1 MFTARPPF
9 FLQVRPHCK
18 ARSGLNLLQI
28 IHQEVN
34 LKPIITVTTQDAERL
49 EILLDSL
56 SSASFPTK
64 NGLEE
69 ELDRAVKVEPRKVPP
84 TVVTM
89 NSTVRFEL
97 LPSGGEHC
105 LKLVYP
111 GGHDVKGGTISI
123 LAPVGSALLGLSE
136 GSQMPW
142 PRPGGGTLR
151 LIIKEIVDQ
160 PERSGNYDL

>member
-9 FLQVRPHCK
+9 ILQVRPRY
-18 ARSGLNLLQI
+18 ARLGLNLPQL
-28 IHQEVN
+28 IHQEMN
-34 LKPIITVTTQDAERL
+34 LKPNITITTQDAERL

-69 ELDRAVKVEPRKVPP
+69 ELDRAVKIEPKNVPP

-97 LPSGGEHC
+97 LPSGREHC
-105 LKLVYP
+105 LKLIYP
-111 GGHDVKGGTISI
+111 GGQDVNGGTISI

-136 GSQMPW
+136 GSKMSW
-142 PRPGGGTLR
+142 PRPGGDALF
-151 LIIKEIVDQ
+151 LIIKEVVDQ